1 MKKIVSTLLLV
12 LCFAVFASACGT
24 SGTTPSNGAAPAS
37 GGGGTPASEPAQE
50 LTFKHQLGETK
61 VKKNPKKV
69 IVFDFG
75 ALDTLDKLG
84 VEVTGVAQK
93 NLPPY
98 LSKYKES
105 KYQNIGT
112 LQEPDYEKIA
122 SINPDLILISGR
134 QQTAY
139 PELSKLAPTLYVGV
153 DNSKYM
159 DSFKENMKR
168 LGQIF
173 GKESAVDAE
182 LAKIEQTVKD
192 VKAKATSS
200 GKNALVILANEGTI
214 SAFGPGSRFGLVHDV
229 LGIAPVDKNL
239 EVSTHGQSISFE
251 FIAQK
256 NPDYLFVIDRGA
268 AVGDAAKTGAKSL
281 VENELV
287 KKTKAFANG
296 NIVYL
301 DANYWYLS
309 GGGLVSSGEMINQVA
324 KGFK

>member
-1 MKKIVSTLLLV
+1 MKKPLITVV
-12 LCFAVFASACGT
+12 LALSLSMIAAACGT
-24 SGTTPSNGAAPAS
+24 SGSATQTPAAGGSAAPAAA
-37 GGGGTPASEPAQE
+37 TAEPAQE

-75 ALDTLDKLG
+75 ALDSLDKLG
-84 VEVTGVAQK
+84 VEVAGVAQS
-93 NLPPY
+93 NLPAY
-98 LSKYKES
+98 LAKYKDA

-112 LQEPDYEKIA
+112 LQEPNYEKIA
-122 SINPDLILISGR
+122 SIKPDLILISGR

-153 DNSKYM
+153 DNSKYI
-159 DSFKENMKR
+159 DSYKENMKR

-173 GKESAVDAE
+173 GKESVVDSE
-182 LAKIEQTVKD
+182 LAKVEQMIGSVKK
-192 VKAKATSS
+192 KAAN
-200 GKNALVILANEGTI
+200 GKTGLVILANEGTI
-214 SAFGPGSRFGLVHDV
+214 SAYGPGSRFGIIHDV
-229 LGIAPVDKNL
+229 LGITPAEKNI

-251 FIAQK
+251 YIAQK

-268 AVGDAAKTGAKSL
+268 AVGGAAQTGAKAL

-287 KKTKAFANG
+287 KKTKAFANS
-296 NIVYL
+296 NIIYL
-301 DANYWYLS
+301 DQSYWYLS
-309 GGGLVSSGEMINQVA
+309 GGGLISTAEMIGQVD